1 MSKRDYYEVLGISKG
16 ASSSEIKKAYRKA
29 AVEHHPDKNPDDP
42 EAEDRFKEVGEAY
55 EILSNEEKRAAY
67 DRFGHS
73 AFSGGGQRSHDPFDL
88 FREVFGG
95 GGGGG
100 GGGIFE
106 ELFGG
111 GTGRGRRG
119 GASNRGADLR
129 YDLELTL
136 EEAAAGTEKQL
147 ELEKAVVCKTCAG
160 SGSSSGS
167 GTTTCHTCGGHG
179 QVISSRGFFQV
190 QQTCP
195 DCNGTGTIVENPC
208 PDCRGEGRLE
218 ELSRIKLKIPAGI
231 AHGSRIR
238 STGNG
243 EAGWRGGGSG
253 DLYVVVHIKEHDVF
267 EREDN
272 DLFCEVPIPF
282 IVATLGGELEVPTLT
297 GKASIKI
304 PPGTQNTTV
313 FRLRDRGIQF
323 LNSTRKGDLMV
334 QVQVEIPTKLNKQQR
349 EALQTFAATI
359 GVKNSPMHENFF
371 KKAKRFFS

>member
-1 MSKRDYYEVLGISKG
+1 MSKRDYYEVLGISKN
-16 ASSSEIKKAYRKA
+16 ASATDIKKAYRKA

-42 EAEDRFKEVGEAY
+42 QAEERFKEVGEAY
-55 EILSNEEKRAAY
+55 EILCNEEKRAAY
-67 DRFGHS
+67 DRFGHA

-88 FREVFGG
+88 FREVFGS
-95 GGGGG
+95 GG

-111 GTGRGRRG
+111 GGGGRRRG
-119 GASNRGADLR
+119 GDANNRGADLR
-129 YDLELTL
+129 YDLEISL
-136 EEAAAGTEKQL
+136 EEAAGGTEKQL
-147 ELEKAVVCKTCAG
+147 ELEKAVTCKQCEG

-167 GTTTCHTCGGHG
+167 GSTTCNTCDGHG

-195 DCNGTGTIVENPC
+195 DCRGGGKIIKNPC
-208 PDCRGEGRLE
+208 SACRGEGRIE

-243 EAGWRGGGSG
+243 ESGWRGGGNG
-253 DLYVVVHIKEHDVF
+253 DLYVVVHVKEHDVF

-272 DLFCEVPIPF
+272 DLFCEIPIPF
-282 IVATLGGELEVPTLT
+282 IVATLGGELEIPTLT
-297 GKASIKI
+297 GKSSIKI
-304 PPGTQNTTV
+304 PSGTQNATV
-313 FRLRDRGIQF
+313 FRLRERGIQF

-334 QVQVEIPTKLNKQQR
+334 QVQVEIPTKLNKAQR
-349 EALQTFAATI
+349 DMLQTFADSI
-359 GVKNSPMHENFF
+359 GVKNSPMHESFF
-371 KKAKRFFS
+371 EKAKRFFT

>member
-95 GGGGG
+95 SGSGG

-119 GASNRGADLR
+119 GANNRGADLR

-147 ELEKAVVCKTCAG
+147 ELEKAVVCKKCAG

-208 PDCRGEGRLE
+208 LNCRGEGRLE

-243 EAGWRGGGSG
+243 EAGLRGGGSG

-304 PPGTQNTTV
+304 PPGTQNATV

-349 EALQTFAATI
+349 EALQTFADTI
-359 GVKNSPMHENFF
+359 GVKNSPMHESFF

>member
-1 MSKRDYYEVLGISKG
+1 MSKRDYYEVLGISKD
-16 ASSSEIKKAYRKA
+16 ASATEIKKAYRKA

-42 EAEDRFKEVGEAY
+42 QAEERFKEVGEAY

-67 DRFGHS
+67 DRFGHG

-111 GTGRGRRG
+111 GGRRRG
-119 GASNRGADLR
+119 GGTNNRGADLR
-129 YDLELTL
+129 YDLEINL
-136 EEAAAGTEKQL
+136 EEAAEGTEKQL
-147 ELEKAVVCKTCAG
+147 ELEKAVTCTQCKG
-160 SGSSSGS
+160 SGSSSDSGS
-167 GTTTCHTCGGHG
+167 TTCNTCGGHG

-195 DCNGTGTIVENPC
+195 DCRGGGQIIKNPC
-208 PDCRGEGRLE
+208 SSCSGEGRVE

-243 EAGWRGGGSG
+243 ESGWRGGGHG
-253 DLYVVVHIKEHDVF
+253 DLYVVVHVKEHDVF

-282 IVATLGGELEVPTLT
+282 IVATLGGELEIPTLT
-297 GKASIKI
+297 GKSSIKI
-304 PPGTQNTTV
+304 PPGTQNATV
-313 FRLRDRGIQF
+313 FRLRERGIQF

-334 QVQVEIPTKLNKQQR
+334 QVQVEIPTKLNKEQR
-349 EALQTFAATI
+349 EMLQSFADSI
-359 GVKNSPMHENFF
+359 GVKNSPMHESFF
-371 KKAKRFFS
+371 EKAKRFFT

>member
-1 MSKRDYYEVLGISKG
+1 MSQRDYYEVLGISKS
-16 ASSSEIKKAYRKA
+16 ASATEIKKAYRKA

-42 EAEDRFKEVGEAY
+42 QAEERFKEVGEAY
-55 EILSNEEKRAAY
+55 EILCNEEKRAAY
-67 DRFGHS
+67 DRFGHA
-73 AFSGGGQRSHDPFDL
+73 AFSGGEQRSHDPFDL
-88 FREVFGG
+88 FREVFGS
-95 GGGGG
+95 GG

-111 GTGRGRRG
+111 GGGGRRRSG
-119 GASNRGADLR
+119 GANNRGADLR
-129 YDLELTL
+129 YDLEISL

-147 ELEKAVVCKTCAG
+147 ELEKAVTCKQCAG
-160 SGSSSGS
+160 SGSSGDSGS
-167 GTTTCHTCGGHG
+167 TTCNTCGGHG

-195 DCNGTGTIVENPC
+195 DCRGGGKIIKNPC
-208 PDCRGEGRLE
+208 SDCRGEGRIE

-243 EAGWRGGGSG
+243 ESGWRGGGNG
-253 DLYVVVHIKEHDVF
+253 DLYVVVHVKEHDIF

-282 IVATLGGELEVPTLT
+282 IVATLGGALEIPTLT
-297 GKASIKI
+297 GKSSIKI
-304 PPGTQNTTV
+304 PPGTQNATV
-313 FRLRDRGIQF
+313 FRLRERGIQF

-334 QVQVEIPTKLNKQQR
+334 QVQVEIPTKLNKAQR
-349 EALQTFAATI
+349 EMLQTFADSI
-359 GVKNSPMHENFF
+359 GVKNSPMHGSFF
-371 KKAKRFFS
+371 EKAKRFFT